1 MTQINRRN
9 LLKGAAILPA
19 TAALAG
25 VASPALAAGHS
36 ATEGAA
42 LYSAPLGQYRITALL
57 DGVAP
62 LGRGFFFGGDEIDT
76 VMEQVGIGPDALPAP
91 VSAFLLQSD
100 DRTILIDAGMG
111 EQELLGPG
119 FGGVTPGLAAAGVA
133 PEDIDLV
140 ILTHA
145 HPDHL
150 GGLIRGGEAV
160 FKNAE
165 LAVGEV
171 EAGFWTDEAMMAQA
185 PAEAKGLFQLA
196 QTVLNAYGT
205 NVTRIADGNEAAPG
219 LSMILSPGH
228 TPGHSIVRIDG
239 GDRQLLMIAD
249 SLHSADVHT
258 ALPDIGFGFDSDP
271 AQAAVSRRRIFDMVS
286 ADKMLVAGS
295 HIHFPGF
302 GRILRDGD
310 AYRYVPATWM

>member
-9 LLKGAAILPA
+9 LLKGAAALPA

-25 VASPALAAGHS
+25 AASPALAAGHS

-57 DGVAP
+57 DGIAP
-62 LGRGFFFGGDEIDT
+62 LGRGFFFGSEEIDP

-140 ILTHA
+140 VLTHA

-150 GGLIRGGEAV
+150 GGLIRGDEAV

-171 EAGFWTDEAMMAQA
+171 EADFWTDEAMMAQA
-185 PAEAKGLFQLA
+185 PDEAKGLFQLA

-205 NVTRIADGNEAAPG
+205 SVTRIADGGDAAPG
-219 LSMILSPGH
+219 LSMMLSPGH

-239 GDRQLLMIAD
+239 GDRQLMMIAD
-249 SLHSADVHT
+249 TLHSADVHT
-258 ALPDIGFGFDSDP
+258 ALPDVGFGFDSDP
-271 AQAAVSRRRIFDMVS
+271 AQAAASRRRIFDMVS

-302 GRILRDGD
+302 GRILQDGE
-310 AYRYVPATWM
+310 AYRFIPATWV